1 MTNKNYHRTYIISS
15 NFIIFIK
22 KKKKKTPQSKNFFD
36 EHISFFYLRTYFSII
51 YTWMG

>member
-1 MTNKNYHRTYIISS
+1 MTNKNYHRKYIIGS

-22 KKKKKTPQSKNFFD
+22 KKKKKPQSKNLLD
-36 EHISFFYLRTYFSII
+36 EQISFFYLRTYFSII